1 MTQKRMFHR
10 DVLEC
15 NAFTELPHRTQ
26 LFYIHLCFNADDDGF
41 VDKVRLLM
49 RSWKCQKSDVDLL
62 VKNGFLIYFSTGLFL
77 IRHWRK
83 HNAKAKNHTPTI
95 YQKEFDTVFLDD
107 RKTYQENSEKNPPEK
122 RKEEKRREENEKEV
136 EREKADATAADGI
149 SSEVTSDPCPT
160 TTAAQEKEAEKKSP
174 SDSGEVTFQPPTRE
188 EVEAYAKA
196 EGLIHVDIG
205 RFFDY
210 YDGSGWRTPKGHPV
224 NWRFKLRN
232 WERDDAKDAEKAEQE
247 QPSSGSFD
255 TDDFFN
261 AALARSYQSME
272 T

>member
-1 MTQKRMFHR
+1 MTQKRMLHR
-10 DVLEC
+10 DVC
-15 NAFTELPHRTQ
+15 DCDNFTEMPHRAQ
-26 LFYIHLCFNADDDGF
+26 SLYFHFCIHADDDGF
-41 VDKVRLLM
+41 VNKVTGLR
-49 RSWKCQKSDVDLL
+49 RSLRGTERDIELL
-62 VKNGFLIYFSTGLFL
+62 VERGLLFQFSKDLVI
-77 IRHWRK
+77 IRHWKK
-83 HNAKAKNHTPTI
+83 HNTIPAKNYRPTLFQEELATLSVDREKI
-95 YQKEFDTVFLDD
+95 YQ
-107 RKTYQENSEKNPPEK
+107 RKSEKISSQSRGESGG
-122 RKEEKRREENEKEV
+122 ENTEKEV

-160 TTAAQEKEAEKKSP
+160 TTAQEKEAEKKSP

-224 NWRFKLRN
+224 NWRFKLRS
-232 WERDDAKDAEKAEQE
+232 WERDDAKDAKNAE

-255 TDDFFN
+255 TDEFFN

-272 T
+272 GL